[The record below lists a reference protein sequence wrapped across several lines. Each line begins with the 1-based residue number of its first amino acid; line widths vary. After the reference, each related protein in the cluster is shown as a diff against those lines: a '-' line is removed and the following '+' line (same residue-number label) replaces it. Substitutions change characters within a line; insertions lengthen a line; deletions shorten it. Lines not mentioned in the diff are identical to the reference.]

1 MKTLNSNLDYLKF
14 CDELH
19 QEWKKHQFKEDT
31 ILSELFQL
39 DYCPEPYFEL
49 KKGNNPLFVLL
60 TNPGSGMDFQH
71 IDQHNEVQ
79 YHKFQEILSTVYTSD
94 NFRKEKGSG
103 PAYRRLMKSIEFA
116 QELGFN
122 AVVNIETIPFHSET
136 LSKSKALK
144 VIKEAW
150 VLFAYQEAL
159 KFYLKEKSVLI
170 VSACGSL
177 ETISKET
184 ILKNKWLIY
193 QCDLAGIPIERLKMK
208 PLTVKNNKTS
218 SALFSYQNKHLVLM
232 MGSNNLPNINKISK

>member
-1 MKTLNSNLDYLKF
+1 MSKALNPNLGYLKF

-19 QEWKKHQFKEDT
+19 QEWKKHQFKEDAT
-31 ILSELFQL
+31 LNELFQL
-39 DYCPEPYFEL
+39 DFSPEPYFEL
-49 KKGNNPLFVLL
+49 KKGNNPLYVLL

-71 IDQHNEVQ
+71 IDQHKEVQ
-79 YHKFQEILSTVYTSD
+79 YHKFQEILSSVYTSD

-116 QELGFN
+116 EELGFN

-144 VIKEAW
+144 AIKESW

-170 VSACGSL
+170 VSACGSKD
-177 ETISKET
+177 TISKDS
-184 ILKNKWLIY
+184 ILKSNWLTY
-193 QCDLAGIPIERLKMK
+193 QCDLAGIPIDQLTMK
-208 PLTVKNNKTS
+208 PLTTKNNKIT
-218 SALFSYQNKHLVLM
+218 SALFSHQNKQLVLM
-232 MGSNNLPNINKISK
+232 MGSNNLPKINK